1 MNAALSIPVIAN
13 GGIGCTADALALLQS
28 SNCAAVM
35 SSEALLESPALFS
48 PQSVAAAVAGAA
60 ASDGDDDDAH
70 DFRGAIEGTT
80 NGAALAV
87 AMEAQRVAAQQLAFA
102 REYLEL
108 SVCVPPA
115 MDGAHKALY
124 GSTLK
129 AHFFKLL
136 HQIFTAHPELRDILL
151 RANSPSD
158 VRTSFSSSF
167 DFLSSRYLL
176 PFALFPL

>member
-1 MNAALSIPVIAN
+1 VNAALSIPVIAN
-13 GGIGCTADALALLQS
+13 GGIGCTADALALLQLS
-28 SNCAAVM
+28 GCAAVM
-35 SSEALLESPALFS
+35 SSEALLENPALFS

-60 ASDGDDDDAH
+60 TYGGDDDDAH
-70 DFRGAIEGTT
+70 HFLGVNEGTT
-80 NGAALAV
+80 NDAALAV

-115 MDGAHKALY
+115 MDGTHKALY

-136 HQIFTAHPELRDILL
+136 HQVFTAHPELRDVLL

-158 VRTSFSSSF
+158 VTKRFSSSF
-167 DFLSSRYLL
+167 
-176 PFALFPL
+176 

>member
-1 MNAALSIPVIAN
+1 VIAN

-28 SNCAAVM
+28 SGCAAVM
-35 SSEALLESPALFS
+35 SSEALLENPALFS

-60 ASDGDDDDAH
+60 TYDSDDDAALH
-70 DFRGAIEGTT
+70 FLGANEGTT
-80 NGAALAV
+80 NDAALAV

-115 MDGAHKALY
+115 MDGTHKALY

-136 HQIFTAHPELRDILL
+136 HQIFTAHPELRDVLL

-158 VRTSFSSSF
+158 VRKRFSSSF
-167 DFLSSRYLL
+167 
-176 PFALFPL
+176 